1 MPTSSPTIDHGVD
14 LEVFRRYAGLSLP
27 RHVSYP
33 MPTWWKEIDAADA
46 GAMLQESTQQTPG
59 NDLSL
64 YVHIPF
70 CQTLCKFCACNRVIV
85 GSANDDVAKRVDRY
99 LDALE
104 REIRS
109 LSASIDAE
117 RPLRQIHW
125 GGGSPTYL
133 SGDQIERVFGVIAD
147 VFQIDEQAE
156 IAMEI
161 DPRGVSPEKLS
172 VLKRLGFNR
181 LSMGIQDFDR
191 RTQEH
196 VRRVQ
201 PFDLVRD
208 VIGTCRE
215 LEFESINFDL
225 IYGMPFQTR
234 ETIRDTVEKTIS
246 LGPNRVAFYHY
257 AQIPEKIA
265 TQRGMDFK
273 NLPDSEA
280 KLEMFLIGLDLFEQA
295 GYAFIGLDH
304 FARADEALTKSLVD
318 RTLQR
323 NFQGMTTGRD
333 LRLLGV
339 GVSAI
344 SHLPGIGFLQSIKDT
359 ERYVALIDAGKSP
372 VERGKRF
379 THDDLIRQ
387 YVIGDLY
394 CQATIEPKTIER
406 RFGIDFANYFAP
418 EMATMEELSRDG
430 LVSVGA
436 DDVIQLSTPLGRVLM
451 RNVAAVFDAY
461 LDKNAYREGA
471 RYCYSASA

>member
-14 LEVFRRYAGLSLP
+14 LEVFRSYAGLSLP

-33 MPTWWKEIDAADA
+33 MPTWWKEIDPADA
-46 GAMLQESTQQTPG
+46 GAMLQESTRQTPG

-85 GSANDDVAKRVDRY
+85 GSANDDVVKRVDRY

-133 SGDQIERVFGVIAD
+133 SGDQIERVFDVIAD
-147 VFQIDEQAE
+147 VFHIDEQAE

-201 PFDLVRD
+201 P
-208 VIGTCRE
+208 
-215 LEFESINFDL
+215 
-225 IYGMPFQTR
+225 
-234 ETIRDTVEKTIS
+234 
-246 LGPNRVAFYHY
+246 
-257 AQIPEKIA
+257 
-265 TQRGMDFK
+265 
-273 NLPDSEA
+273 
-280 KLEMFLIGLDLFEQA
+280 
-295 GYAFIGLDH
+295 
-304 FARADEALTKSLVD
+304 
-318 RTLQR
+318 
-323 NFQGMTTGRD
+323 
-333 LRLLGV
+333 
-339 GVSAI
+339 
-344 SHLPGIGFLQSIKDT
+344 
-359 ERYVALIDAGKSP
+359 
-372 VERGKRF
+372 
-379 THDDLIRQ
+379 
-387 YVIGDLY
+387 
-394 CQATIEPKTIER
+394 
-406 RFGIDFANYFAP
+406 
-418 EMATMEELSRDG
+418 
-430 LVSVGA
+430 
-436 DDVIQLSTPLGRVLM
+436 
-451 RNVAAVFDAY
+451 
-461 LDKNAYREGA
+461 
-471 RYCYSASA
+471 